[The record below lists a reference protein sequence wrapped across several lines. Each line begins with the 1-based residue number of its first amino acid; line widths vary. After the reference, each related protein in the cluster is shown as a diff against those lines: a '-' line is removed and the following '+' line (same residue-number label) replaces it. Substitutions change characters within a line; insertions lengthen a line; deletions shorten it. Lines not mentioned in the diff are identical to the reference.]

1 MGNNTEYGW
10 ICERTAEPP
19 IGDVLVGGLRVVNP
33 VPAYE
38 CGWIFAGGRLRHAA
52 YGAGI
57 PIVLAAAS
65 AASLE
70 SVRAGNSC
78 IF

>member
-1 MGNNTEYGW
+1 MGNNTEYRW

-19 IGDVLVGGLRVVNP
+19 VGYVPVGGLRVVNP

-38 CGWIFAGGRLRHAA
+38 RGWVFAGGRLWHAT

-70 SVRAGNSC
+70 SVRTGNSC